1 MKKYLIESILI
12 IGSVL
17 LSLTINS
24 YVEKTSPIPGMDV
37 NTKVFKNFT
46 NGLDSY

>member
-24 YVEKTSPIPGMDV
+24 YVEK
-37 NTKVFKNFT
+37 KER
-46 NGLDSY
+46 LDQDRNLKQRELP

>member
-24 YVEKTSPIPGMDV
+24 YVEKRKIRSEKYYFI
-37 NTKVFKNFT
+37 
-46 NGLDSY
+46 